1 MSAVELPTAQDAT
14 AAAGAETVAGTASA
28 AARGAGLAAGA
39 AGAPTVRGWAW
50 RFFWSEVRLIAGRRR
65 NQAGLAVLAAVPV
78 VIAFAVKASSPRP
91 GRGPDFLASITSNGL
106 FVALTALSVEI
117 AMFLPLAIAMLCG
130 DAIAGEANQGTL
142 RYLLTVPVTRT
153 RLLLVKYASLVFGAL
168 WGVSLVAVTGVLVG
182 AALFGVGPMTTLS
195 GSQLDFLPAL
205 GRLGLVVLY
214 LTACL
219 AALAAVGLFVSTLT
233 EQPMAAT
240 ISVMIVVILSWV
252 LDGVPQV
259 AWLHPWLIVHEWMSF
274 GDLLR
279 DPVSLDTAGRGLWVA
294 LGYAVVFLAAAW
306 ARLTTKDVTS

>member
-1 MSAVELPTAQDAT
+1 MSAAEVSTAGAVTAGAVT
-14 AAAGAETVAGTASA
+14 AAAVT
-28 AARGAGLAAGA
+28 AGA
-39 AGAPTVRGWAW
+39 TTAGGPSRPVPGWAW

-78 VIAFAVKASSPRP
+78 VVAFAVKASAPRP
-91 GRGPDFLASITSNGL
+91 GRGPDFLSSITSNGL
-106 FVALTALSVEI
+106 FVALTALTAEI
-117 AMFLPLAIAMLCG
+117 AMFLPLAVAMLCG

-153 RLLLVKYASLVFGAL
+153 RLLFVKYASLVFGAL
-168 WGVSLVAVTGVLVG
+168 WGVTLVAVTGVLVG
-182 AALFGVGPMTTLS
+182 AALFGVGPLTTLS
-195 GSQLDFLPAL
+195 GSQLEFVPAL

-219 AALAAVGLFVSTLT
+219 ASLAALGLFVSTIT

-240 ISVMIVVILSWV
+240 ITVMIVVILSWV

-279 DPVSLDTAGRGLWVA
+279 DPLTLDSAGRGLWVA

-306 ARLTTKDVTS
+306 ARLSGKDITS

>member
-1 MSAVELPTAQDAT
+1 MSTAELSTAEVPTGDARR
-14 AAAGAETVAGTASA
+14 AEVSTRVM
-28 AARGAGLAAGA
+28 
-39 AGAPTVRGWAW
+39 PGWAW
-50 RFFWSEVRLIAGRRR
+50 RFFWSEMRLIAGRRR

-78 VIAFAVKASSPRP
+78 VVAFAVKASAPKP
-91 GRGPDFLASITSNGL
+91 GRGPDFLTNISSNGI
-106 FVALTALSVEI
+106 FVALTALTAEI
-117 AMFLPLAIAMLCG
+117 AMFLPLAVAMLCG

-153 RLLLVKYASLVFGAL
+153 RLLFVKYAALALGAL
-168 WGVSLVAVTGVLVG
+168 WGVTLVAVTGVLIG

-195 GSQLDFLPAL
+195 GTQLDFVPAL
-205 GRLGLVVLY
+205 GRLALVVLY

-219 AALAAVGLFVSTLT
+219 ASLAALGLFVSTLT

-240 ISVMIVVILSWV
+240 ITVMIVVILSWV

-279 DPVSLDTAGRGLWVA
+279 DPLTLDSAGRGLWVA

-306 ARLTTKDVTS
+306 ARLSGKDITS

>member
-1 MSAVELPTAQDAT
+1 MAEVST
-14 AAAGAETVAGTASA
+14 AGAVT
-28 AARGAGLAAGA
+28 AGA
-39 AGAPTVRGWAW
+39 TTAGGPSRPVPGWAW

-78 VIAFAVKASSPRP
+78 VVAFAVKASAPRP
-91 GRGPDFLASITSNGL
+91 GRGPDFLSSITSNGL
-106 FVALTALSVEI
+106 FVALTALTAEI
-117 AMFLPLAIAMLCG
+117 AMFLPLAVAMLCG

-153 RLLLVKYASLVFGAL
+153 RLLFVKYASLVFGAF
-168 WGVSLVAVTGVLVG
+168 WGVTLVAVTGVLVG
-182 AALFGVGPMTTLS
+182 AALFGVGPLTTLS
-195 GSQLDFLPAL
+195 GSQLEFVPAL

-214 LTACL
+214 LTTCL
-219 AALAAVGLFVSTLT
+219 ASLAAVGLFVSTLT

-240 ISVMIVVILSWV
+240 ITVMIVVILSWV

-279 DPVSLDTAGRGLWVA
+279 DPLTLDSAGRGLWVA

-306 ARLTTKDVTS
+306 ARLSGKDITS

>member
-1 MSAVELPTAQDAT
+1 MAEVST
-14 AAAGAETVAGTASA
+14 AGAVT
-28 AARGAGLAAGA
+28 AGA
-39 AGAPTVRGWAW
+39 VTAGAVTAGAVTAGATTAGVPSRPVPGWAW
-50 RFFWSEVRLIAGRRR
+50 RFFWSEVRLVAGRRR

-78 VIAFAVKASSPRP
+78 VVAFAVKASAPKP
-91 GRGPDFLASITSNGL
+91 GRGPDFLSSITSNGL
-106 FVALTALSVEI
+106 FVALTALTAEI
-117 AMFLPLAIAMLCG
+117 AMFLPLAVAMLCG

-153 RLLLVKYASLVFGAL
+153 RLLFVKYASLVFGAF
-168 WGVSLVAVTGVLVG
+168 WGITLVAVTGVLVG
-182 AALFGVGPMTTLS
+182 AALFGVGPLTTLS
-195 GSQLDFLPAL
+195 GSQLEFVPAL

-219 AALAAVGLFVSTLT
+219 ASLAAVGLFVSTLT

-240 ISVMIVVILSWV
+240 ITVMIVVILSWV

-279 DPVSLDTAGRGLWVA
+279 DPVSLDGAGRGLWVA

-306 ARLTTKDVTS
+306 ARLSGKDITS

>member
-1 MSAVELPTAQDAT
+1 MSAAEVSTAGAVTAGAVTAGAVT
-14 AAAGAETVAGTASA
+14 AAAVT
-28 AARGAGLAAGA
+28 AGA
-39 AGAPTVRGWAW
+39 TTAGVPSRPVPGWAW
-50 RFFWSEVRLIAGRRR
+50 RFFWSEVRLVAGRRR

-78 VIAFAVKASSPRP
+78 VVAFAVKASAPRP
-91 GRGPDFLASITSNGL
+91 GRGPDFLSSITSNGL
-106 FVALTALSVEI
+106 FVALTALTAEI
-117 AMFLPLAIAMLCG
+117 AMFLPLAVAMLCG

-153 RLLLVKYASLVFGAL
+153 RLLFVKYASLVFGAL
-168 WGVSLVAVTGVLVG
+168 WGVTLVAVTGVLVG
-182 AALFGVGPMTTLS
+182 AALFGVGPLTTLS
-195 GSQLDFLPAL
+195 GSQLEFVPAL

-219 AALAAVGLFVSTLT
+219 ASLAALGLFVSTLT

-240 ISVMIVVILSWV
+240 ITVMIVVILSWV

-279 DPVSLDTAGRGLWVA
+279 DPVSLDGAGRGLWVA

-306 ARLTTKDVTS
+306 ARLSGKDITS

>member
-1 MSAVELPTAQDAT
+1 MSAAEVSMAEVST
-14 AAAGAETVAGTASA
+14 AGAVT
-28 AARGAGLAAGA
+28 AGA
-39 AGAPTVRGWAW
+39 TTAGGPSRPVPGWAW
-50 RFFWSEVRLIAGRRR
+50 RFFWSEVRLVAGRRR

-78 VIAFAVKASSPRP
+78 VVAFAVKASAPRP
-91 GRGPDFLASITSNGL
+91 GRGPDFLSSITSNGL
-106 FVALTALSVEI
+106 FVALTALTAEI
-117 AMFLPLAIAMLCG
+117 ALFLPLAVAMLCG

-153 RLLLVKYASLVFGAL
+153 RLLFVKYASLVFGAL
-168 WGVSLVAVTGVLVG
+168 WGVTLVAVTGVLVG
-182 AALFGVGPMTTLS
+182 AALFGVGPLTTLS
-195 GSQLDFLPAL
+195 GSQLEFVPAL

-219 AALAAVGLFVSTLT
+219 ASLAALGLFVSTLT

-240 ISVMIVVILSWV
+240 ITVMIVVILSWV

-279 DPVSLDTAGRGLWVA
+279 DPVSLDGAGRGLWVA

-306 ARLTTKDVTS
+306 ARLSGKDITS

>member
-1 MSAVELPTAQDAT
+1 MSAAEVSMAEVST
-14 AAAGAETVAGTASA
+14 AGAVT
-28 AARGAGLAAGA
+28 AGA
-39 AGAPTVRGWAW
+39 TTAGAPSRPVPGWAW

-78 VIAFAVKASSPRP
+78 VVAFAVKASAPKP
-91 GRGPDFLASITSNGL
+91 GRGPDFLSSITSNGL
-106 FVALTALSVEI
+106 FVALTALTAEI
-117 AMFLPLAIAMLCG
+117 AMFLPLAVAMLCG

-153 RLLLVKYASLVFGAL
+153 RLLFVKYASLVFGAF
-168 WGVSLVAVTGVLVG
+168 WGVTLVAVTGVLVG
-182 AALFGVGPMTTLS
+182 AALFGVGPLTTLS
-195 GSQLDFLPAL
+195 GSQLEFVPAL

-219 AALAAVGLFVSTLT
+219 ASLAAVGLFVSTLT

-240 ISVMIVVILSWV
+240 ITVMIVVILSWV

-259 AWLHPWLIVHEWMSF
+259 AWPHPWLIVHEWMSF

-279 DPVSLDTAGRGLWVA
+279 DPVSLDGAGRGLWVA

-306 ARLTTKDVTS
+306 ARLSGKDITS

>member
-1 MSAVELPTAQDAT
+1 M
-14 AAAGAETVAGTASA
+14 
-28 AARGAGLAAGA
+28 
-39 AGAPTVRGWAW
+39 
-50 RFFWSEVRLIAGRRR
+50 
-65 NQAGLAVLAAVPV
+65 LAAVPV
-78 VIAFAVKASSPRP
+78 VVAFAVKASAPRP
-91 GRGPDFLASITSNGL
+91 GRGPDFLSSITSNGL
-106 FVALTALSVEI
+106 FVALTALTAEI
-117 AMFLPLAIAMLCG
+117 AMFLPLAVAMLCG

-153 RLLLVKYASLVFGAL
+153 RLLFVKYASLVFGAL
-168 WGVSLVAVTGVLVG
+168 WGVTLVAVTGVLVG
-182 AALFGVGPMTTLS
+182 AALFGVGPLTTLS
-195 GSQLDFLPAL
+195 GSQLEFVPAL

-219 AALAAVGLFVSTLT
+219 ASLAALGLFVSTLT

-240 ISVMIVVILSWV
+240 ITVMIVVILSWV

-279 DPVSLDTAGRGLWVA
+279 DPVSLDGAGRGLWVA

-306 ARLTTKDVTS
+306 ARLSGKDITS

>member
-1 MSAVELPTAQDAT
+1 MSAGEVSTADAVTAGAVT
-14 AAAGAETVAGTASA
+14 AAAVT
-28 AARGAGLAAGA
+28 AGA
-39 AGAPTVRGWAW
+39 TTAGGPSRPVPGWAW

-78 VIAFAVKASSPRP
+78 VVAFAVKASAPRP
-91 GRGPDFLASITSNGL
+91 GRGPDFLSSITSNGL
-106 FVALTALSVEI
+106 FVALTALTAEI
-117 AMFLPLAIAMLCG
+117 AMFLPLAVAMLCG

-153 RLLLVKYASLVFGAL
+153 RLLFVKYASLVFGAL
-168 WGVSLVAVTGVLVG
+168 WGVTLVAVTGVLVG
-182 AALFGVGPMTTLS
+182 AALFGVGPLTTLS
-195 GSQLDFLPAL
+195 GSQLEFVPAL

-219 AALAAVGLFVSTLT
+219 ASLAALGLFVSTLT

-240 ISVMIVVILSWV
+240 ITVMIVVILSWV

-279 DPVSLDTAGRGLWVA
+279 DPVSLDGAGRGLWVA

-306 ARLTTKDVTS
+306 ARLSGKDITS

>member
-1 MSAVELPTAQDAT
+1 MAEVST
-14 AAAGAETVAGTASA
+14 AGAVT
-28 AARGAGLAAGA
+28 AGA
-39 AGAPTVRGWAW
+39 TTAGAPSRPVPGWAW

-78 VIAFAVKASSPRP
+78 VVAFAVKASAPKP
-91 GRGPDFLASITSNGL
+91 GRGPDFLSSITSNGL
-106 FVALTALSVEI
+106 FVALTALTAEI
-117 AMFLPLAIAMLCG
+117 AMFLPLAVAMLCG

-153 RLLLVKYASLVFGAL
+153 RLLFVKYASLVFGAF
-168 WGVSLVAVTGVLVG
+168 WGVTLVAVTGVLVG
-182 AALFGVGPMTTLS
+182 AALFGVGPLTALS
-195 GSQLDFLPAL
+195 GSQLEFVPAL

-219 AALAAVGLFVSTLT
+219 ASLAAVGLFVSTLT

-240 ISVMIVVILSWV
+240 ITVMIVVILSWV

-279 DPVSLDTAGRGLWVA
+279 DPVSLDGAGRGLWVA

-306 ARLTTKDVTS
+306 ARLSGKDITS

>member
-1 MSAVELPTAQDAT
+1 MSAAEVSTAGAVTAGAVT
-14 AAAGAETVAGTASA
+14 AAAVT
-28 AARGAGLAAGA
+28 AGA
-39 AGAPTVRGWAW
+39 TTAGGPSRAW
-50 RFFWSEVRLIAGRRR
+50 RFFWSEVRLVAGRRR

-78 VIAFAVKASSPRP
+78 VVAFAVKASAPRP
-91 GRGPDFLASITSNGL
+91 GRGPDFLSSITSNGL
-106 FVALTALSVEI
+106 FVALTALTAEI
-117 AMFLPLAIAMLCG
+117 AMFLPLAVAMLCG

-153 RLLLVKYASLVFGAL
+153 RLLFVKYASLVFGAL
-168 WGVSLVAVTGVLVG
+168 WGVTLVAVTGVLVG
-182 AALFGVGPMTTLS
+182 AALFGVGPLTTLS
-195 GSQLDFLPAL
+195 GSQLEFVPAL

-219 AALAAVGLFVSTLT
+219 ASLAALGLFVSTLT

-240 ISVMIVVILSWV
+240 ITVMIVVILSWV

-279 DPVSLDTAGRGLWVA
+279 DPVSLDGAGRGLWVA

-306 ARLTTKDVTS
+306 ARLSGKDITS

>member
-1 MSAVELPTAQDAT
+1 MSAAEVST
-14 AAAGAETVAGTASA
+14 AGAVT
-28 AARGAGLAAGA
+28 AGA
-39 AGAPTVRGWAW
+39 TTAGAPSRPVPGWAW

-78 VIAFAVKASSPRP
+78 VVAFAVKASAPKP
-91 GRGPDFLASITSNGL
+91 GRGPDFLSSITSNGL
-106 FVALTALSVEI
+106 FVALTALTAEI
-117 AMFLPLAIAMLCG
+117 AMFLPLAVAMLCG

-153 RLLLVKYASLVFGAL
+153 RLLFVKYASLVFGAF
-168 WGVSLVAVTGVLVG
+168 WGITLVAVTGVLVG
-182 AALFGVGPMTTLS
+182 AALFGVGPLTTLS
-195 GSQLDFLPAL
+195 GSQLEFVPAL

-219 AALAAVGLFVSTLT
+219 ASLAAVGLFVSTLT

-240 ISVMIVVILSWV
+240 ITVMIVVILSWV

-279 DPVSLDTAGRGLWVA
+279 DPVSLDGAGRGLWVA

-306 ARLTTKDVTS
+306 ARLSGKDITS